1 MQEYSI
7 IMYIQGEIYRCYKKQ
22 YSGLFN
28 GRRIWCENSSRCSG
42 INIVRHL
49 FVHTVSAKYIN
60 AYIPCLCCVNNIE
73 LCFTWMVLWAEPS
86 TAADLL
92 WMSARPCWQ
101 EVCRGTGGRVS
112 CRGGK
117 RTLVSGDDRCVYVWE
132 QNVTRCWFSLI
143 QLNFFLFVG
152 FQSFFLKSNH
162 GDVTHANANPNANP
176 TANANANLTQNPAE
190 L

>member
-60 AYIPCLCCVNNIE
+60 AYIPCLCCVNN
-73 LCFTWMVLWAEPS
+73 T
-86 TAADLL
+86 
-92 WMSARPCWQ
+92 
-101 EVCRGTGGRVS
+101 EVMFYMDGFVS
-112 CRGGK
+112 RAVDRGGSTVNVCEAVLTGSLSWNGRSCFLSGGETYACIRWRQMCLRLGAK
-117 RTLVSGDDRCVYVWE
+117 CDSMLIFADSVELFLV
-132 QNVTRCWFSLI
+132 CWVSKL
-143 QLNFFLFVG
+143 LFKV
-152 FQSFFLKSNH
+152 QSWWCYSR
-162 GDVTHANANPNANP
+162 
-176 TANANANLTQNPAE
+176 
-190 L
+190 